1 VKRFGVVLRK
11 VLWSTIALSGVQPA
25 LAGGISERLRD
36 AIAAAAP
43 NLHPEAHDD
52 GSIHLKGSHG
62 DSTVYADNV
71 QAFCGAHPEGC
82 DEAIRRF
89 AMVVAS
95 MVNND
100 QVVALTTSN
109 VYPVVRS
116 AGMLKDLANH
126 LDAKKLPISRPF
138 TGDSAV
144 LYAVDS
150 PKAIRYAN
158 AEDLETHGLSEDR
171 LQVIA
176 TANATHLEPA
186 KMSVLRDGLFAA
198 ITQDGYGTSRL
209 FDPQFVQ
216 ALERKAGG
224 SVVVAAPTRDWIL
237 MARADDSTAVLK
249 LRDLA
254 KKVFRGE
261 SYSVSPALLRWN
273 GKAWDEI
280 QAEN

>member
-1 VKRFGVVLRK
+1 
-11 VLWSTIALSGVQPA
+11 
-25 LAGGISERLRD
+25 
-36 AIAAAAP
+36 
-43 NLHPEAHDD
+43 
-52 GSIHLKGSHG
+52 
-62 DSTVYADNV
+62 
-71 QAFCGAHPEGC
+71 
-82 DEAIRRF
+82 
-89 AMVVAS
+89 
-95 MVNND
+95 
-100 QVVALTTSN
+100 
-109 VYPVVRS
+109 
-116 AGMLKDLANH
+116 
-126 LDAKKLPISRPF
+126 
-138 TGDSAV
+138 
-144 LYAVDS
+144 
-150 PKAIRYAN
+150 
-158 AEDLETHGLSEDR
+158 
-171 LQVIA
+171 
-176 TANATHLEPA
+176 
-186 KMSVLRDGLFAA
+186 VLRDGLFAA